1 MNMSNFSDT
10 ITNIERALEELK
22 VDQAKVEKGVTKAAR
37 RVRKHFQFIA
47 KSCKE
52 GRAQVLA
59 LSKQ

>member
-1 MNMSNFSDT
+1 T

-59 LSKQ
+59 LSKKQ